1 MSGMK
6 FRRTCSVC
14 ESTFFSPD
22 RKANLCP
29 RCSKKR
35 AARRTVA
42 AATVS
47 AATRVRPQAARKRG
61 PRAETLTPELQHR
74 ILDLYQRQ
82 YVGQQM
88 RLRHV
93 HGQIAHRLWV
103 KRKLVADVIRN
114 FLQPRNE
121 LTPELKNRAI
131 EMYRQFVENGH
142 RPEGGRRRAISSML
156 GISFRQVAKIIRE
169 WSQAE
174 YAKSPTP
181 QPSRQQLFE
190 IEKAYWRELGLQR
203 YRLTEIPAKIAEEL
217 GYVTRWQVLRWLDVL
232 HDDECAFA
240 NVPDPPPEIQEK
252 IIEYY
257 KQYLASPNP
266 PELGLHYTI
275 SQMFE
280 NLTPRQVHKVL
291 QHYRHMK
298 RAEYPLL

>member
-1 MSGMK
+1 
-6 FRRTCSVC
+6 
-14 ESTFFSPD
+14 
-22 RKANLCP
+22 
-29 RCSKKR
+29 
-35 AARRTVA
+35 
-42 AATVS
+42 
-47 AATRVRPQAARKRG
+47 
-61 PRAETLTPELQHR
+61 
-74 ILDLYQRQ
+74 
-82 YVGQQM
+82 
-88 RLRHV
+88 
-93 HGQIAHRLWV
+93 
-103 KRKLVADVIRN
+103 
-114 FLQPRNE
+114 
-121 LTPELKNRAI
+121 
-131 EMYRQFVENGH
+131 
-142 RPEGGRRRAISSML
+142 ML